1 MALTDDVKLDA
12 TQRVISTHLFLWTDI
27 SFTNK
32 QTQEM
37 IA

>member
-1 MALTDDVKLDA
+1 MALTDDVKLEA
-12 TQRVISTHLFLWTDI
+12 TQRVISTLWTDI